1 MLKINFMTPQGVE
14 ITDALVRVN
23 SVDVSLE
30 YGLIKFAIYADITK
44 PPVQSRTATM
54 PYSGGDPFNQAYAY
68 ILTLPEFAGA
78 VVV

>member
-14 ITDALVRVN
+14 ITDALIRVN
-23 SVDVSLE
+23 SVDVGLE

-54 PYSGGDPFNQAYAY
+54 PYTSGDPFTQAYAY
-68 ILTLPEFAGA
+68 IQTLPEFTSA
-78 VVV
+78 VPV